1 MAHKYLDDIGYNLWF
16 KTDDDKR
23 QPQWQEIQ
31 SIYGFD
37 ERETWSLDATMI
49 ALLYERVKMYKEISE
64 NKVDLDFHSIN
75 IEYNNESKTMSQ
87 LEWIDM
93 LLTLTETYLTDH
105 NDTSQDKTKEI
116 WIIWSELSPYM
127 WW

>member
-49 ALLYERVKMYKEISE
+49 ALLYERLKMYKEISE

>member
-1 MAHKYLDDIGYNLWF
+1 MAHKYLDDIGYNFWF

-49 ALLYERVKMYKEISE
+49 ALLYERLKMYKEISE

>member
-23 QPQWQEIQ
+23 QPQWQETQ

-49 ALLYERVKMYKEISE
+49 ALLYERLKMYKEISE

>member
-1 MAHKYLDDIGYNLWF
+1 MAHKYLDDIGYNFWF

-49 ALLYERVKMYKEISE
+49 ALLYERLKMYKEISE

-105 NDTSQDKTKEI
+105 NYTSQDKTKEI